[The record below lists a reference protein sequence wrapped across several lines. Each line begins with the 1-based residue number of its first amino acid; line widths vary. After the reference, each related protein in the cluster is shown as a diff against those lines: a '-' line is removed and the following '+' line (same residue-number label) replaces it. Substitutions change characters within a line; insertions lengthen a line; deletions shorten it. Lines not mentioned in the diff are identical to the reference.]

1 MCDMTLLN
9 SKQLCCIICS
19 NFYLFWKRKRINVCI
34 QDLVYNMK
42 HTCFFRT
49 KLFAFI
55 YNVPWCL
62 FPSMSFSLKF
72 TFCFPQKW
80 KTFFFQY
87 INNKAVKPFVCVCVF
102 WIKIVKYFKD
112 FVLLWMFT
120 IGQCLS
126 TCRYCMPANVWFSV
140 TLC

>member
-1 MCDMTLLN
+1 MWYDPFKFKTALLHYMF
-9 SKQLCCIICS
+9 QL
-19 NFYLFWKRKRINVCI
+19 LFILEKKTYKCMYSGSRLQYEV
-34 QDLVYNMK
+34 

-62 FPSMSFSLKF
+62 FPSMSFSLKC

-87 INNKAVKPFVCVCVF
+87 INSRAVKPLCVCVF